1 MSDNNYT
8 ITAKRTRFFL
18 TIALFIAVIV
28 IELYLLTTPEAQ
40 NDFTLRIVIIALFG
54 FVIFR
59 YLSMPKDIRVDDE
72 LIYFVNW
79 LGKEKMAYIKDLRR
93 IVSRLGSVTIF
104 TEDKVIRIASGF
116 NDFKKFCDDMQ
127 KRNPQV
133 DVIGV
138 K

>member
-1 MSDNNYT
+1 MSELNYT
-8 ITAKRTRFFL
+8 ITAKKARFFL
-18 TIALFIAVIV
+18 TMALFVAVII

-40 NDFTLRIVIIALFG
+40 NDFTLRIVIIVLFG

-59 YLSMPKDIRVDDE
+59 YLGMPKDIRVDDE

-116 NDFKKFCDDMQ
+116 NDFKKFCDDMK